1 MTCINIKFQVM
12 LVIFGITK
20 LINNNSE
27 SFHKQLNFN
36 FLINNV
42 KGFQSSKKYLKLYE
56 YF

>member
-1 MTCINIKFQVM
+1 MTCINIKFHVM